1 MDKTSAK
8 SKPKLSKK
16 TQEHNYVPETQSS
29 SPIFRDGKWIDQ
41 SPVTSD
47 SQESTVLNLPQG
59 M

>member
-1 MDKTSAK
+1 MDKTSPK
-8 SKPKLSKK
+8 SKQKLYKK
-16 TQEHNYVPETQSS
+16 TQEHNYVPETQCS
-29 SPIFRDGKWIDQ
+29 SPIFKDGQWIDQ